1 MAGRWAGRVIPILV
15 LLCLALGIAYS
26 QTSISFSYSG
36 VASILINT
44 PTRLLASPS
53 LSQKPPLSALASPS
67 VSFKPPISALAS
79 PSIFFKPPLSAL
91 ASPSESVK
99 PPVKGCFEG
108 PIIAYYISNTT
119 VGNTISTVT
128 YSTATQ
134 MYAWWCKPTTV
145 PAFMV
150 NVDAPPQAYVNETVT
165 ITLEIQGGVATKYW
179 ELWIPGINFYRN
191 GTVEGTT
198 LTFTVSFPDPGT
210 CDIYAYGIDS
220 AAQEASDQASISV
233 LQITTTTTTT
243 TPTTTATTTTTGTTP
258 TTETTTTT
266 TPTTETTTTTV
277 TTSPTTTETT
287 TTTQATTTTTT
298 TTAPTTTQAATTTP
312 TTTTAPTTTTTTAG
326 VATTA
331 EVPEWPIFPKM
342 CNDLLLFLLVG
353 VIMMLLM
360 MVWRIVVSRPYGG
373 YLMLYLVSAIMAVLA
388 TVILSTIY
396 ACSAPSMVLA
406 VIIVALFAVALT
418 YALRRAAEDYWLA
431 LEY

>member
-36 VASILINT
+36 VASVSANT
-44 PTRLLASPS
+44 PTGYVISAS

-67 VSFKPPISALAS
+67 ASFKPPISALAS
-79 PSIFFKPPLSAL
+79 PSA
-91 ASPSESVK
+91 SVK

-108 PIIAYYISNTT
+108 PVIAYYISNTT
-119 VGNTISTVT
+119 VGDTTLTVT

-145 PAFMV
+145 PVFMV

-165 ITLEIQGGVATKYW
+165 ITLEIQGGVASKYW

-210 CDIYAYGIDS
+210 YDIYAYGMDS

-243 TPTTTATTTTTGTTP
+243 TETTP
-258 TTETTTTT
+258 TTETTTT
-266 TPTTETTTTTV
+266 TPTTETTTTT
-277 TTSPTTTETT
+277 
-287 TTTQATTTTTT
+287 QAT
-298 TTAPTTTQAATTTP
+298 ATTP
-312 TTTTAPTTTTTTAG
+312 TTTAPTTTTTTAG
-326 VATTA
+326 VVTTA

-342 CNDLLLFLLVG
+342 CNDLLLFLMVG
-353 VIMMLLM
+353 VIMILLM
-360 MVWRIVVSRPYGG
+360 MVWRLVVSRPYGG
-373 YLMLYLVSAIMAVLA
+373 YLMLYLASAIMAVLA

-396 ACSAPSMVLA
+396 ACSASSMVLA

>member
-1 MAGRWAGRVIPILV
+1 MAGRWVSRVIPILV

-26 QTSISFSYSG
+26 LVSISFSYSG
-36 VASILINT
+36 VASILVNT

-53 LSQKPPLSALASPS
+53 LSQKPP
-67 VSFKPPISALAS
+67 ISALAS
-79 PSIFFKPPLSAL
+79 PSAYFKPPRSAL
-91 ASPSESVK
+91 VSPQAVLK
-99 PPVKGCFEG
+99 PPNRGCFEG
-108 PIIAYYISNTT
+108 PVIAYYISNTT
-119 VGNTISTVT
+119 VGNTTSTVT

-134 MYAWWCKPTTV
+134 MYAWWCKPTIPTTPLFTV
-145 PAFMV
+145 KV
-150 NVDAPPQAYVNETVT
+150 GAPPQAYVNDTVT
-165 ITLEIQGGVATKYW
+165 VTLEIQGGVASKYW

-210 CDIYAYGIDS
+210 YDIYAYGIDS
-220 AAQEASDQASISV
+220 AAQEASDQASIVV

-243 TPTTTATTTTTGTTP
+243 TPTTTTTTTTTETTP

-266 TPTTETTTTTV
+266 PTTETITTTQATATTTPTTTTTTTTTETTPTTETTTTT
-277 TTSPTTTETT
+277 PTTETI
-287 TTTQATTTTTT
+287 TTTQATATTTTKV
-298 TTAPTTTQAATTTP
+298 TA
-312 TTTTAPTTTTTTAG
+312 
-326 VATTA
+326 TA

-342 CNDLLLFLLVG
+342 CNDLLLFLMVG
-353 VIMMLLM
+353 VIMILLM
-360 MVWRIVVSRPYGG
+360 MVWRLVVSRPYGG
-373 YLMLYLVSAIMAVLA
+373 YLMLYLVSAVMAVLA

-396 ACSAPSMVLA
+396 ACSPSSMVLA

>member
-1 MAGRWAGRVIPILV
+1 MAGRWAGRVIPVLV

-26 QTSISFSYSG
+26 QTSKSFSYSG

-44 PTRLLASPS
+44 PTQLLASPS
-53 LSQKPPLSALASPS
+53 LSQKPPISALASPS
-67 VSFKPPISALAS
+67 ASFKPPISALAS
-79 PSIFFKPPLSAL
+79 PSA
-91 ASPSESVK
+91 SVK

-108 PIIAYYISNTT
+108 PVIAYYISNTT
-119 VGNTISTVT
+119 VGDTTLTVT

-145 PAFMV
+145 PVFMI

-165 ITLEIQGGVATKYW
+165 ITLEIQGGVASKYW

-198 LTFTVSFPDPGT
+198 LIFTVSFPDPGT
-210 CDIYAYGIDS
+210 YDIYAYGMDS
-220 AAQEASDQASISV
+220 AAQEASDQASVSV

-243 TPTTTATTTTTGTTP
+243 TPTATTTTTTTETTP
-258 TTETTTTT
+258 TTETTTT
-266 TPTTETTTTTV
+266 TPTTETTTA
-277 TTSPTTTETT
+277 
-287 TTTQATTTTTT
+287 TQATTTTTT
-298 TTAPTTTQAATTTP
+298 TTAPTTTQATATTTTTTAPTTTP
-312 TTTTAPTTTTTTAG
+312 TTTTQATTTTTTVPTTTTTTAG
-326 VATTA
+326 VAATA

-342 CNDLLLFLLVG
+342 CNDLLLFLMVG
-353 VIMMLLM
+353 VIMILLM

-373 YLMLYLVSAIMAVLA
+373 YLMLYLVSAIIAVLA

-396 ACSAPSMVLA
+396 ACSASSMVLA